1 MPQKNHSNTEPAM
14 DLIRPFAALMPTPE
28 YAAKVAAPPYDV
40 VSGSEARLLAKGNPW
55 HFLHVSRP
63 EIDFP
68 PDIDPY
74 RDMVYKQGADNLQ
87 RMIREGIL
95 TRRDRPCYYIYELRS
110 DDHAQIGIAA
120 VSSLRAYEEERIRR
134 HELTRPQKE
143 NDRTRHMEILDA
155 QTGPVLLV
163 CPSSDTLTNLLA
175 ESRRAPPDL
184 YFEAKGGIR
193 HTIRAISNPDK
204 VMTIS
209 KHFAGMDSLYIAD
222 GHHRSAAA
230 ARLATLRRV
239 ANPNHTGFE
248 PYNFF
253 LTVIF
258 PEDQLRILDYNR
270 VVREL
275 NGLSRADFLQR
286 VGEVFEVTES
296 DGPVR
301 PQTQGEFGLY
311 IPSEWRRLTLS
322 ADRIPRQDPVARLAT
337 SLLTDWLL
345 HPILGIRDLRHD
357 QRIDFVGGIRG
368 LRELERLVDAGKMA
382 AAFSLYPTQISE
394 LLAVA
399 DAGLLMPPK
408 STWFE
413 PKLADGLLSYEL
425 GQEAENCRSLRSDL
439 TI

>member
-1 MPQKNHSNTEPAM
+1 MPKKNHSNTESSLDP
-14 DLIRPFAALMPTPE
+14 IRPFAALMPTPE
-28 YAAKVAAPPYDV
+28 YTARVAAPPYDV
-40 VSGSEARLLAKGNPW
+40 VSGPEARRLAEGNPW

-68 PDIDPY
+68 PDMDPY
-74 RDMVYKQGADNLQ
+74 GDRVYAQGADNLR
-87 RMIREGIL
+87 RMIQAGVL
-95 TRRDRPCYYIYELRS
+95 KRRDQPGYYLYELS
-110 DDHAQIGIAA
+110 SGDHVQIGIAA

-143 NDRTRHMEILDA
+143 NDRVRHIEVLGA

-163 CPSSDTLTNLLA
+163 CPTSDTLTNLLA
-175 ESRRAPPDL
+175 ELRQIPPDL
-184 YFEAKGGIR
+184 DFEARDGVRHAIR
-193 HTIRAISNPDK
+193 VISDPDK
-204 VMTIS
+204 VTAIS

-230 ARLATLRRV
+230 ARVAALRRV
-239 ANPNHTGFE
+239 ANGNHTGLE

-275 NGLSRADFLQR
+275 NGLSRADFLGR
-286 VGEVFEVTES
+286 VGDVFEMTES
-296 DGPVR
+296 DAPIR
-301 PQTQGEFGLY
+301 PTTQGEFGLY
-311 IPSEWRRLTLS
+311 LANQWYRLTLS
-322 ADRIPRQDPVARLAT
+322 TDRIPRQDPVARLAT

-345 HPILGIRDLRHD
+345 HPILDIRDLRHD

-368 LRELERLVDAGKMA
+368 LRELERLVDEGEMA

-425 GQEAENCRSLRSDL
+425 G
-439 TI
+439 